1 MSNKNFEMLKK
12 FLKNHCNLIEI
23 WYDTLSATWEREA
36 ERIETAQ
43 LEELKRIAKGIASTF
58 GSNCEVVIHD
68 VSGKGMDSTIVAIEN
83 GHVTGRKVGDGASQ
97 IALEQALSADEHP
110 VDQLCYLTK
119 TPDGKIL
126 KSSTIYIHGK
136 HGKVS
141 AILGINYDIS
151 ALLLAEGA
159 MHELTATR
167 DLGHGEPQKI
177 VNVNDLLDDLIAQS
191 VALVGKPAALM
202 NKDDKMK
209 AIGFLN
215 QSGAFLVTKS
225 GDKIAKYFGISKY
238 TLYSYIDKQEGKQNG

>member
-1 MSNKNFEMLKK
+1 MAKK
-12 FLKNHCNLIEI
+12 
-23 WYDTLSATWEREA
+23 EA
-36 ERIETAQ
+36 RRIETAQ
-43 LEELKRIAKGIASTF
+43 LNALRQIARGIAATF
-58 GSNCEVVIHD
+58 GSSCEVVVHD
-68 VSGKGMDSTIVAIEN
+68 VSGKGNDSTIVAIEN

-97 IALEQALSADEHP
+97 VALEQVLSADEHP

-126 KSSTIYIHGK
+126 KSSTMYIRGK
-136 HGKVS
+136 NGRIA

-151 ALLLAEGA
+151 SLLMAESA
-159 MHELTATR
+159 VREITATR
-167 DLGHGEPQKI
+167 EEPPGEPQRI
-177 VNVNDLLDDLIAQS
+177 VNVNDLLDDLIEQS

-202 NKDDKMK
+202 NKEDKIR

-238 TLYSYIDKQEGKQNG
+238 TLYSYIDKQEEKQNGQD